1 MTPEAWNQMRA
12 TAEDAAV
19 DNPPAP
25 EPAPPVSV
33 PAPAPEKLTVVPIEG
48 TANPADLAK
57 IIEEINRLNSA
68 QAEAPV
74 TPIRDPAPDSIFK
87 PEAKVAFLNQFRKT
101 DPEVESVPPQD
112 LPGATPETAPEK
124 DLVAQITHQLDAA
137 PPQAPELK
145 VEARPEPKPEP
156 NVAPKPEV
164 VTSTKDSPK
173 PNITAHIFGQAATP
187 RPLMSGLQN
196 LRMQSGVKSAA
207 EQAISEFGNDAFD
220 AWNPEDLGTYEERH
234 AKLKD
239 VVQKVVAA
247 TTKGSMREQMTPLQK
262 EVQEAVAHLDSLE
275 EFSKKERGVAPKKV
289 KKLKTERKVRKT
301 RAVRSPKVGRRL
313 KIGAALAGGLAAL

>member
-101 DPEVESVPPQD
+101 
-112 LPGATPETAPEK
+112 APEE